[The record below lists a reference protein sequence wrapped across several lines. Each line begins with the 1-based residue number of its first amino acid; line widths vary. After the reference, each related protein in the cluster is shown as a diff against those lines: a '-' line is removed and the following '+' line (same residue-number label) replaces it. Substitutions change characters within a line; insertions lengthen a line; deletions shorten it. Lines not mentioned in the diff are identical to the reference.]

1 MNQKG
6 RIIIVSGPSG
16 VGKGTVVHQLME
28 EDPRLQFSV
37 SATTRAK
44 RPNEIDGVHYYFVD
58 HAAFEK
64 MIEDGEM
71 LEYARYADNYYG
83 TPLRPVNEA
92 LERGNSVILEI
103 EVQGALQVMARRPDA
118 ISIFVAPPS
127 YAELRRRLFGRGDT
141 APEIAE
147 KRLAIALEECRL
159 ASKYQ
164 YTVVNDTI
172 PGALAEFRAILA
184 AEACRSQYRE
194 IHLKEE
200 E

>member
-103 EVQGALQVMARRPDA
+103 EVQGALQVM
-118 ISIFVAPPS
+118 
-127 YAELRRRLFGRGDT
+127 
-141 APEIAE
+141 
-147 KRLAIALEECRL
+147 
-159 ASKYQ
+159 
-164 YTVVNDTI
+164 
-172 PGALAEFRAILA
+172 
-184 AEACRSQYRE
+184 
-194 IHLKEE
+194 
-200 E
+200 